1 MANNEKPL
9 DIGIAENNA
18 RIIHYLQTANY
29 AEAEKL
35 CAWLIDSTERPIF
48 EPHFYLGV
56 ALQFQGK
63 VQHALEVFKLA
74 QALSPQ
80 SINVMQAI
88 ASCFDQLQRFEEAHS
103 QLMLALAVAPQ
114 DDIVNANIGAILEK
128 LKNPQEALSYYDA
141 ALKINPKNLTALLN
155 RGSLLASLGRK
166 LEGLAHCR
174 RAHQIHP
181 QAFGTLYNL
190 ADALLGLFRYDE
202 SLAYCEAGLVAQPR
216 HANLLFKKG
225 LVLSCLKQFD
235 AAHQCLAEAQVI
247 DLKVIMNVL
256 PNINNMDGLIHVNLN
271 PQTLYMDAMYQAQTK
286 CFWQYRAEYIAEC
299 QQAILNPDS
308 VASVVNNAEFAFQ
321 LLSLSLD
328 WKTRL
333 TLNKNL
339 AEQLQDM
346 AWLEGVP
353 PFSHESLNQ
362 QPVNQ
367 ELINQKLVNQNTV
380 QKKPIRIGYFSS
392 DFRIHPTGL
401 LSKQIYALHDKAD
414 FEIVAYSTFNA
425 DVKDHVRQ
433 SVEDGCSVF
442 RDVSALSDR
451 QVAELI
457 HQDKIEILVDFN
469 GYTAKS
475 RSKVMAMRPAPI
487 QVSYLAY
494 IQSMGT
500 DFIDYAIVDS
510 QVVPPKN
517 ESHWQEKLVK
527 LPHCLYVYDTDTDCT
542 PTHKTRQDYA
552 LPAQAFVFCCLNNC
566 YKIEPNIFDV
576 WMKLLHSVP
585 DSVIWLLVSDEL
597 TQLNLLNEANARGI
611 AKDRI
616 IFAQSL
622 PHAEHLLRYQLADLF
637 IDTFW
642 CGAHTTGLDALW
654 QGLPVLSC
662 VGDDAVSR
670 VGASLLL
677 ALEMPELIAHDFAE
691 YQEKAVYYATHPTAL
706 KALREK
712 LQEKKMS
719 APLFNTAQTV
729 HYIES
734 AYKTM
739 SARYRAGSPPIS
751 FDIPFEKFS

>member
-1 MANNEKPL
+1 LANNEKSL
-9 DIGIAENNA
+9 DISTAENNA
-18 RIIHYLQTANY
+18 RIVHFLQTANY
-29 AEAEKL
+29 GEAEKL
-35 CAWLIDSTERPIF
+35 CAWLIDSTEAPIF

-56 ALQFQGK
+56 ALQFQGR

-80 SINVMQAI
+80 NINVMQAI
-88 ASCFDQLQRFEEAHS
+88 ASCFEQLERFEEACS

-114 DDIVNANIGAILEK
+114 DDIVNANVGAILEK
-128 LKNPQEALSYYDA
+128 LKRPEEALSYYDA

-155 RGSLLASLGRK
+155 RGSLLANLGRK

-174 RAHQIHP
+174 MAHQIHP

-202 SLAYCEAGLVAQPR
+202 SLAYCEAGLAAQPR

-225 LVLSCLKQFD
+225 LVLSCLKQFA
-235 AAHQCLAEAQVI
+235 AAHRCLAEAQVI
-247 DLKVIMNVL
+247 DPKVIENVL
-256 PNINNMDGLIHVNLN
+256 PYVKNMDSLIHVNLN
-271 PQTLYMDAMYQAQTK
+271 PQTLYMDAMYRAQAK
-286 CFWQYRAEYIAEC
+286 SFWQYRNEYIVEC
-299 QQAILNPDS
+299 QRAILNPDS
-308 VASVVNNAEFAFQ
+308 VANVVDNSEFGFS
-321 LLSLSLD
+321 LLSLPLSGEA
-328 WKTRL
+328 RL
-333 TLNKNL
+333 KLNQNI
-339 AEQLQDM
+339 AERVQDM

-353 PFSHESLNQ
+353 PFNHESFNQ
-362 QPVNQ
+362 QPA
-367 ELINQKLVNQNTV
+367 EKKL
-380 QKKPIRIGYFSS
+380 IRIGYFSS

-401 LSKQIYALHDKAD
+401 LSKQIYALHNKAG

-425 DVKDHVRQ
+425 DLKDHVRQ
-433 SVEDGCSVF
+433 SIENNCSIF

-451 QVAELI
+451 QIAELI
-457 HQDKIEILVDFN
+457 HQDKIEILVDLN

-494 IQSMGT
+494 IQSMGA
-500 DFIDYAIVDS
+500 DFMDYTIVDS
-510 QVVPPKN
+510 QVVPPMN

-527 LPHCLYVYDTDTDCT
+527 LPHCLFVYDTDTDCS
-542 PTHKTRQDYA
+542 PTNKTRQDYA
-552 LPAQAFVFCCLNNC
+552 LPEQVFVFCCLNNC

-576 WMKLLHSVP
+576 WMKVLHAVPGSVL
-585 DSVIWLLVSDEL
+585 WLLVSDEL
-597 TQLNLLNEANARGI
+597 AQLNLQNEANIRGI
-611 AKDRI
+611 AKERI
-616 IFAQSL
+616 IFAPSL

-642 CGAHTTGLDALW
+642 YGAHTTGLDALW

-662 VGDDAVSR
+662 VGDNLVSR
-670 VGASLLL
+670 VGASLLE
-677 ALEMPELIAHDFAE
+677 AIEMPELITYDFAE
-691 YQEKAVYYATHPTAL
+691 YQGKAIYYATHPTAL

-719 APLFNTAQTV
+719 TPLFNTPQTV
-729 HYIES
+729 RYIEA

-739 SARYRAGSPPIS
+739 SQRYRAVLPAIT
-751 FDIPFEKFS
+751 FDVPFENSIE

>member
-1 MANNEKPL
+1 LANNEKPL
-9 DIGIAENNA
+9 DISIAENNL

-35 CAWLIDSTERPIF
+35 CAWLIDSTEAPIF

-56 ALQFQGK
+56 ALQFQGR
-63 VQHALEVFKLA
+63 VQYALEIFKLA
-74 QALSPQ
+74 QALSPEN
-80 SINVMQAI
+80 INVMQAI
-88 ASCFDQLQRFEEAHS
+88 ASCYDQLARFEEAHS
-103 QLMLALAVAPQ
+103 QLMVALAVSPQ
-114 DDIVNANIGAILEK
+114 NDIVNANIGAILEK
-128 LKNPQEALSYYDA
+128 LKKPEEALSYYDT
-141 ALKINPKNLTALLN
+141 ALKMNPKNLTALLN
-155 RGSLLASLGRK
+155 RGSLLANLGRK

-235 AAHQCLAEAQVI
+235 AAHRCLAEAQVI
-247 DLKVIMNVL
+247 DLKVIENVL
-256 PNINNMDGLIHVNLN
+256 PFARNMDNLIHVNLN

-286 CFWQYRAEYIAEC
+286 CFWAYRAEYIAEF

-308 VASVVNNAEFAFQ
+308 LASVVDNAEFAFQ
-321 LLSLSLD
+321 FLSLPLD

-339 AEQLQDM
+339 AERLQDM

-353 PFSHESLNQ
+353 PFNHKFLNQ
-362 QPVNQ
+362 QLFNQQTVNH
-367 ELINQKLVNQNTV
+367 KPT

-401 LSKQIYALHDKAD
+401 LSRQIYALHDKAD

-425 DVKDHVRQ
+425 DFKDHVRQ
-433 SVEDGCSVF
+433 SIENSCSVF

-451 QVAELI
+451 QIAELI

-527 LPHCLYVYDTDTDCT
+527 LPHCLYVYDTDTDCS
-542 PTHKTRQDYA
+542 PAHKTRQDYA
-552 LPAQAFVFCCLNNC
+552 LPEKAFVFCCLNNC

-576 WMKLLHSVP
+576 WMRLLHSVP

-597 TQLNLLNEANARGI
+597 TQLNLLNEANSRGI
-611 AKDRI
+611 AKDQI
-616 IFAQSL
+616 IFAPSL

-642 CGAHTTGLDALW
+642 CGAHTTALDALW

-662 VGDDAVSR
+662 VGDNAASR
-670 VGASLLL
+670 VGASLLM
-677 ALEMPELIAHDFAE
+677 ALEMPELIANDFEE
-691 YQEKAVYYATHPTAL
+691 YQEKAVHYATHPTAL

-719 APLFNTAQTV
+719 APLFNTVQTV
-729 HYIES
+729 QYIES

-739 SARYRAGSPPIS
+739 SSRHKAGLPPIS
-751 FDIPFEKFS
+751 FDVPFEELNG